1 MRFESY
7 VICKLNINSY
17 FSLLE
22 ISLHFDGLFY
32 HTFLLFHI
40 EYLKAQIIV
49 SEEKNISEH
58 I

>member
-1 MRFESY
+1 MDSPF
-7 VICKLNINSY
+7 NINSY